1 MNKDTKL
8 FLEHLKLFS
17 ENLSPIMIKH
27 NMSDRTLCHISGR
40 YYNSNNKASAQ
51 EVSDCFDVSMK
62 DYFQKTSKASLYRM
76 MSDPFWNNKPSFVSY
91 YSSKKEANALLPYI
105 IYAVSNIADLL
116 GSEKEKLIFV
126 LSKSTGLWQY
136 MLLQYVSVLD
146 IKDSTMKKMIVSKD
160 IKVKSFAIRNA
171 KINLLVNAFG
181 DREIKNKGIK
191 RLVNKRFKDAG
202 IHPITKLD
210 INSFVGY
217 YNLSD
222 VRHSVTKVNSKQIL
236 DFISENK
243 EAIKEKNNNSWSQMI
258 LEDIIYKCVS
268 NLPDSDVFSYIN
280 LDLDVMFKRKR
291 LSEIIKK

>member
-1 MNKDTKL
+1 
-8 FLEHLKLFS
+8 
-17 ENLSPIMIKH
+17 
-27 NMSDRTLCHISGR
+27 
-40 YYNSNNKASAQ
+40 
-51 EVSDCFDVSMK
+51 
-62 DYFQKTSKASLYRM
+62 
-76 MSDPFWNNKPSFVSY
+76 
-91 YSSKKEANALLPYI
+91 
-105 IYAVSNIADLL
+105 L

-191 RLVNKRFKDAG
+191 RLVNKRFKGAG

-210 INSFVGY
+210 INSFFGY